1 MRVSIIMAALLVWAG
16 NAEAQSVNCGNPRTA
31 GQRLVCEDRVLR
43 GLDQRNNGD
52 YLTARAYAEAPD
64 YFRIKRSQGT
74 YLRARDSCR
83 SHKCLYDV
91 LRRRSYDL
99 QAVLRGY

>member
-1 MRVSIIMAALLVWAG
+1 MRISIILAALLVWAG
-16 NAEAQSVNCGNPRTA
+16 NAEAQSVKCNNPQTV

-52 YLTARAYAEAPD
+52 YLNLRAFADPPD
-64 YFRIKRSQGT
+64 YFRLKRSQGP

-83 SHKCLYDV
+83 SRACVHDV

-99 QAVLRGY
+99 QATLRGY